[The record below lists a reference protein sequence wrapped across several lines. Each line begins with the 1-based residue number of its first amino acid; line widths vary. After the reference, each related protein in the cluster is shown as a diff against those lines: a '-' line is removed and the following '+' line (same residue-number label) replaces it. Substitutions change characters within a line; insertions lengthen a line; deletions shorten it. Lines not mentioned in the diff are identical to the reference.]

1 MSGTALANEGDRL
14 STTLA
19 LWRELAVRAWER
31 MNTSVSRSW
40 NRTLVSYR
48 ATKASLRPASIDL
61 SRVKISMP

>member
-14 STTLA
+14 STRLA
-19 LWRELAVRAWER
+19 LWWELAVRALER
-31 MNTSVSRSW
+31 LNTSVSRSW